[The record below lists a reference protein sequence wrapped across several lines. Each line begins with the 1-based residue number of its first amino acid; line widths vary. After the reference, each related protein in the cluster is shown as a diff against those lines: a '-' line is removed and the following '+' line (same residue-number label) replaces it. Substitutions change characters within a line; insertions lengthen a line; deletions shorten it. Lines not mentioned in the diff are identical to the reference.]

1 MQNFIFISPN
11 FPTNYWQFCRE
22 LKNNGMNV
30 LGIGDQP
37 YDELKP
43 ELKESLNEYYK
54 VGNLEN
60 YDEVYRA
67 VAFLAFKHGRI
78 DWLESN
84 NEYWLE
90 RDAALRTD
98 FHITTG
104 FQTED
109 MPRIKYKS
117 KMKEYYQKAG
127 VATAR
132 YHMVDDFAG
141 CKKFIEEVG
150 YPVVVKPDNGVGASD
165 THKLSSEEELKKF
178 LAYKAENHADVSYIM
193 EEFVRAEVNSYDAII
208 DGSGNP
214 IFEAGNVSPM
224 SIMDIVNDND
234 NSIYYIIK
242 DLPEDTRAAGRAAV
256 KSFGVKSRFVHFE
269 FFRMTEDQASMGK
282 KGQIVALEVNMRPCG
297 GFTPDMI
304 DFARSTNVYKI
315 WADMIAF
322 GGTDMPVGEHYYCAF
337 AGRRDGK
344 HFVYSHEQIMQKY
357 QKNMKMVDRIPD
369 ALSGAMGN
377 QMYVANFSTREE
389 LEPFYTDG
397 QAVPDPI
404 HAKVQ
409 KELTEVL
416 ALGEPDAASTKAVTP
431 KPDLTPAIKPTTA
444 VAETKTKAVA
454 EVPTRAVTETPTK
467 AVATQPTKAV
477 TETPTKAVATQ
488 PTKAVTKTPTK
499 AVTKT
504 SRKGKK

>member
-22 LKNNGMNV
+22 LKNDGMNV

-43 ELKESLNEYYK
+43 ELKDSLNEYYK
-54 VGNLEN
+54 VGSLEN

-67 VAFLAFKHGRI
+67 VAFFIFKYGRI

-98 FHITTG
+98 FHITSG

-117 KMKEYYQKAG
+117 KMKEYYRKAG
-127 VATAR
+127 IATAR
-132 YHMVDDFAG
+132 YHMVDDLNG
-141 CKKFIEEVG
+141 CKAFIKQVG

-165 THKLSSEEELKKF
+165 THKLSNDEELKTF
-178 LAYKAENHADVSYIM
+178 LACKAKNHPDVSYIM

-208 DGSGNP
+208 DASGNP

-242 DLPEDTRAAGRAAV
+242 DLPEDTRAAGRAVV

-269 FFRMTEDQASMGK
+269 FFRMTENQASMGE

-304 DFARSTNVYKI
+304 NFARSTNVYKI

-322 GGTDMPVGEHYYCAF
+322 GGTDMPVGEHYYCPF
-337 AGRRDGK
+337 AAAATART
-344 HFVYSHEQIMQKY
+344 SCT
-357 QKNMKMVDRIPD
+357 
-369 ALSGAMGN
+369 AMSRSCR
-377 QMYVANFSTREE
+377 STR
-389 LEPFYTDG
+389 
-397 QAVPDPI
+397 
-404 HAKVQ
+404 
-409 KELTEVL
+409 
-416 ALGEPDAASTKAVTP
+416 
-431 KPDLTPAIKPTTA
+431 
-444 VAETKTKAVA
+444 
-454 EVPTRAVTETPTK
+454 R
-467 AVATQPTKAV
+467 
-477 TETPTKAVATQ
+477 
-488 PTKAVTKTPTK
+488 
-499 AVTKT
+499 T
-504 SRKGKK
+504 SRWWTASPTPSPARWATRCTSPPSPPARRWSSSTPMFWPSPTAMPPPHRPRFPRCWLWASPPPRP